1 MAQFSLPGDL
11 GTYVRTTPYEQ
22 RKQLYSSYSLGNVL
36 GDFTGTAQQN
46 QALYNYVQKQPTQTP
61 TTQPAP
67 TATPTAP
74 LATPTTQTAPT
85 SQYTRYAGSP
95 DVFDASGR
103 YISYDEALKNNLFQP
118 GMIQD
123 SPTSRPEV
131 QQEQDYQSYSQ
142 QNLQGYQQ
150 PQQQQGGYSEE
161 SQFAD
166 FGQQALQ
173 LQEALGGT
181 MNASDILS
189 AAENS
194 SDVIMARSRAETL
207 RTRNDEALQRTLA
220 KLGYKAGID
229 SADIEAKAMQLKD
242 QLFSQLERSGLFQ
255 SGFKDKGVE
264 GIEGFRKSGL
274 EKVKQGLS
282 MAEIEEQA
290 RALADRED
298 IDYTLAKTIV
308 QAADAEFKARM
319 KEYEA
324 RQNAFNDFL
333 KSQGLAMNPLTGE
346 IFGTAAEKRAQ
357 EAQLRAD
364 AQLQL
369 AMNRDLRA
377 DEQLKISQQRL
388 ELAEQAAS
396 RATTR
401 VSSGRKSQPGS
412 SDYIDDYAIRYSS
425 GEIKAGSI
433 PQNIRGAVFAKA
445 KEFASVDLQNDV
457 QQARSADDYGT
468 REQLIDQLIGAYPEF
483 TRDEIARFV
492 YTGIPDKVSSPQAQ
506 ETQREAQ
513 DEQTTKE
520 VSDFLFGNVAKT
532 SFNKF

>member
-1 MAQFSLPGDL
+1 MAQYSLPGDL
-11 GTYVRTTPYEQ
+11 GAYVRTNPYEQ
-22 RKQLYSSYSLGNVL
+22 RKQLYSSYGLGSVL
-36 GDFTGTAQQN
+36 GDFSGTAQQN
-46 QALYNYVQKQPTQTP
+46 QALYNYVQKQQA
-61 TTQPAP
+61 QPAP
-67 TATPTAP
+67 VAPTAP
-74 LATPTTQTAPT
+74 LQPQTAPTSPT

-150 PQQQQGGYSEE
+150 PQDQGGYSEE

-229 SADIEAKAMQLKD
+229 SAEIEAKAMQLKD

-324 RQNAFNDFL
+324 RQDAFNDFL

-388 ELAEQAAS
+388 ELSEQSNQRAQERFEATMNKLSSSLGGSTSGSKILTSTQFARLEAA
-396 RATTR
+396 
-401 VSSGRKSQPGS
+401 
-412 SDYIDDYAIRYSS
+412 
-425 GEIKAGSI
+425 
-433 PQNIRGAVFAKA
+433 
-445 KEFASVDLQNDV
+445 
-457 QQARSADDYGT
+457 
-468 REQLIDQLIGAYPEF
+468 
-483 TRDEIARFV
+483 
-492 YTGIPDKVSSPQAQ
+492 GIPKDQAYDLTTAILSGATLEQIRQSLREDNLNPQLLDTYDRVVGIASLINFKK
-506 ETQREAQ
+506 T
-513 DEQTTKE
+513 
-520 VSDFLFGNVAKT
+520 GNTEGIANP
-532 SFNKF
+532 FAGGQQ